1 MSGSG
6 REKPWST
13 VIDYLQSKPL
23 DWHTRFSPAPTL
35 VAVDCKDSADARV
48 KVYFRY
54 RFTDID
60 SLVDQLSLGRATP
73 LSTAYLASLHQLLFQ
88 LTGGDLHPL
97 RGSSRGILLY
107 YDLRAHTP
115 LPKIKI
121 YLPVRLMAAN
131 ALHVAKV
138 FSAHLERHATFLHQD
153 SQILRFS
160 RISRKSGK
168 WYSEMLKRP

>member
-6 REKPWST
+6 RKKPWST

-35 VAVDCKDSADARV
+35 VAVDCKDPDDARV
-48 KVYFRY
+48 KVYLLRY

-60 SLVDQLSLGRATP
+60 RLIDHLSLGRAIP
-73 LSTAYLASLHQLLFQ
+73 LPAAYIASLRELLLQLA
-88 LTGGDLHPL
+88 GGDLNPL

-107 YDLRAHTP
+107 YDLSAQTP

-121 YLPVRLMAAN
+121 YLTVCLMAADD
-131 ALHVAKV
+131 LHAAKV
-138 FSAHLERHATFLHQD
+138 FSAHLESHATFLHQD
-153 SQILRFS
+153 SHILENMPK
-160 RISRKSGK
+160 I
-168 WYSEMLKRP
+168 W